1 MEGSAGDELEFVD
14 KCIQSRS
21 AAELMPDL
29 RQSKHTISK
38 CIDCRPPAK
47 KKKKKKERKKTGDCV
62 FIPFEMSFS
71 MLS

>member
-1 MEGSAGDELEFVD
+1 VEGSAGDELEFVD

-47 KKKKKKERKKTGDCV
+47 KKKKKKKKERKQGTV
-62 FIPFEMSFS
+62 FSY
-71 MLS
+71 LLK